1 MQHRT
6 LAENGHEYE
15 YAGTGGYTEC
25 FQPHGKDTGRSGLL
39 FEELD
44 WDKTLAV
51 GSHSTSH

>member
-15 YAGTGGYTEC
+15 YARTGGYTER

-44 WDKTLAV
+44 WYQTLAV
-51 GSHSTSH
+51 GSHCTSH